1 MKTYSVKEIAE
12 LLNTNPETVRRWIR
26 SGKLEAIQDS
36 RKEGNVVTQ
45 AMLDSFLK
53 TTPKYA
59 GALVAGGVSA
69 GPLVGLTTLAAGVM
83 AGALTDKV
91 LKDRDALE
99 KAKVAP
105 SELKKLLYEEIRK
118 SEMLISGKKKSIRQ
132 LEKEIETEQQR
143 IDETKKLIDA
153 VEGTRK
159 ETTHEQ

>member
-1 MKTYSVKEIAE
+1 MKAYSVKEIAE
-12 LLNTNPETVRRWIR
+12 LLKTNPETVRRWIR

-59 GALVAGGVSA
+59 GALATGGMLA

-83 AGALTDKV
+83 VGAIADKT
-91 LKDRDALE
+91 LKE
-99 KAKVAP
+99 KNFLDNAKVAP
-105 SELKKLLYEEIRK
+105 DEIKKLLCEEIRK
-118 SEMLISGKKKSIRQ
+118 SERLISGKKKNIQQ

-143 IDETKKLIDA
+143 INETKKLIKA
-153 VEGTRK
+153 IEGT
-159 ETTHEQ
+159 

>member
-1 MKTYSVKEIAE
+1 MKTYNVTEIAE

-26 SGKLEAIQDS
+26 SGKLEAKQGS
-36 RKEGNVVTQ
+36 RKEGNVITQ

-59 GALVAGGVSA
+59 AMVAGGMIA
-69 GPLVGLTTLAAGVM
+69 GPLVGITTLAAGVM
-83 AGALTDKV
+83 AGALTDKA
-91 LKDRDALE
+91 LKDRDAL
-99 KAKVAP
+99 KNAKIAP

-153 VEGTRK
+153 IEGTRK
-159 ETTHEQ
+159 ENK